1 MRWPRRATARA
12 YRRARSDI
20 DAFREG
26 AARRT
31 VHRRPTSYR
40 TSSRE
45 DGSQTRNRGLS
56 VSLRPFLWPA
66 YGQP

>member
-12 YRRARSDI
+12 YRRALSDI

-45 DGSQTRNRGLS
+45 DGSQTRRGIS
-56 VSLRPFLWPA
+56 ASLRPFLWPG